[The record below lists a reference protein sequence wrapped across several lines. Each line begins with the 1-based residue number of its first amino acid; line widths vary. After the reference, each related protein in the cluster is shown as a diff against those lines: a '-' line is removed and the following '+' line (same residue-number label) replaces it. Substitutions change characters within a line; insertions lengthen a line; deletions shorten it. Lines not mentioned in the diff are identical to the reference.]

1 MAALPGFWYLF
12 LMRAL
17 FVICTVLLLNHA
29 LGQPTGT
36 DNTIK
41 KYFDFTRSQ
50 SLIYTGAAFTSYD
63 ASTITHPYFIKDSLT
78 NGAVRYDG
86 VWYEDIP
93 LLYDIFNDKLIVCNT
108 NGNYL
113 CPSPEKIERF
123 LLAGHTFIQT
133 PKGYYD
139 LLATGKLTIEAKRQ
153 KVVEEF
159 NSTVDV
165 KRTTVQRDYFFAVI
179 GGKYSPL
186 NNIRS
191 LIDLMGE
198 KKETV
203 RQYLRQQRI
212 DTRKDKELALI
223 KAADYYNNLSR

>member
-1 MAALPGFWYLF
+1 MAALAGFWYLF

-17 FVICTVLLLNHA
+17 FVICTALSLNHA
-29 LGQPTGT
+29 LAQQSHA
-36 DNTIK
+36 NTIK
-41 KYFDFTRSQ
+41 KYFDFTGSQ

-63 ASTITHPYFIKDSLT
+63 PSIITHPYFTKDSLT
-78 NGAVRYDG
+78 KGAVRYDG

-93 LLYDIFNDKLIVCNT
+93 LLYDIFNDRLIVCNT

-123 LLAGHTFIQT
+123 LLDGHTFIQT

-139 LLATGKLTIEAKRQ
+139 LLTTGKLTIEAKRQ

-159 NSTVDV
+159 NSTVEV
-165 KRTTVQRDYFFAVI
+165 KRTTVERNYFFAVL
-179 GGKYSPL
+179 GGKYTLL

-203 RQYLRQQRI
+203 RQYLRQQGI